1 MARFGMV
8 IDTRLCI
15 GCQDCVAACNAE
27 NGVPPGERRVRVR
40 TDAKGTFPKVVV
52 TFFSERCNHCD
63 KPACV
68 TVCPTG
74 ASHVAEPGRTV
85 QIDAE
90 KCIGCALCV
99 PACPYGARFMNERNE
114 GKADKC
120 DFCAHRVKEGKEP
133 ACAAVCPMRAI
144 AFGDL
149 DDPKS
154 RASALLASRKHMV
167 LKPERGTG
175 PRVHY
180 LI

>member
-40 TDAKGTFPKVVV
+40 AEEKGTFPKVTL

-63 KPACV
+63 NPPCV
-68 TVCPTG
+68 KVCPTA
-74 ASHVAEPGRTV
+74 ASHVSELGRTV

-99 PACPYGARFMNERNE
+99 PACPYGARFMNERKE

-120 DFCAHRVKEGKEP
+120 DFCAHRLRQGEEP
-133 ACAAVCPMRAI
+133 ACAAVCPTRAI

-149 DDPKS
+149 DDP
-154 RASALLASRKHMV
+154 ASAVARLLKARRHIV
-167 LKPERGTG
+167 LKPERGTR

-180 LI
+180 LV